1 VDSPAGAFR
10 VDSVSACEK
19 VHGEEPMAG
28 EGRKKA
34 KRPPSET
41 VEDEV
46 VLDEV
51 TASGAVADDD
61 VAVVDYYAP
70 SEEAGEPAP

>member
-1 VDSPAGAFR
+1 
-10 VDSVSACEK
+10 
-19 VHGEEPMAG
+19 MAG